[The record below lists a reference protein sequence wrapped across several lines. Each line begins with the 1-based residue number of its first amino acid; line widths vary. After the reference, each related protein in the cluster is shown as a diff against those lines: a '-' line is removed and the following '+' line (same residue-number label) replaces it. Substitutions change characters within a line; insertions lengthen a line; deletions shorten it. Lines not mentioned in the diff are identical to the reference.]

1 MRTFLVACS
10 IAATSAALVA
20 CNLEPTPAPATS
32 PHAISITPVP
42 EGAGVGVGVGVGG
55 DAAAGSAQ
63 QEGSAVGQHADPMA
77 LDIDHSYCRDFAAQ
91 IGATDADNAVETERT
106 CTAAI
111 TEAVARQEPVAI
123 DIDGDGTAATWEL
136 NQAFGEAK
144 AFMAPFTAEQRG

>member
-10 IAATSAALVA
+10 IATISAALVA

-42 EGAGVGVGVGVGG
+42 EGAGVGG
-55 DAAAGSAQ
+55 DGAAGSAQ
-63 QEGSAVGQHADPMA
+63 QEGSAVGQHADPMV

-91 IGATDADNAVETERT
+91 IGATEGGNAVETEHT

-111 TEAVARQEPVAI
+111 TEAVARQEPAVI
-123 DIDGDGTAATWEL
+123 DTDGDGTATTWEL

-144 AFMAPFTAEQRG
+144 AFMAPFTAAPRS

>member
-42 EGAGVGVGVGVGG
+42 EGGSVGVGG
-55 DAAAGSAQ
+55 DGAAGSAQ

-91 IGATDADNAVETERT
+91 IGATDAGNAVETERT

-111 TEAVARQEPVAI
+111 TEAVARQEPAAI

-144 AFMAPFTAEQRG
+144 AFMAPFTAAPRG